1 MASTLNELITKCTE
15 LIANGGWL
23 VGFLLILLESF
34 IPVLPLGAF
43 VTLNVNA
50 FGFFPGVLLSYLST
64 TLGCYLT
71 YLVICYVS
79 NNFIFK
85 IISKK
90 TKDKILEKTTHFKNI
105 KLTHLVLIIT
115 LPFAPSCF
123 INLLAGITGISKQ
136 KYLISLIIGKA
147 LMITF
152 WAYIGKSFIE
162 SLTNIKAIIF
172 IILMLI
178 VAYIITKIV
187 SKKFKID

>member
-1 MASTLNELITKCTE
+1 MVSTLNELITNCTE
-15 LIANGGWL
+15 LIINGGWP

-50 FGFFPGVLLSYLST
+50 FSFFPGVLLSWLAT
-64 TLGCYLT
+64 TIGCFLT
-71 YLVICYVS
+71 YLTFNYLS

-90 TKDKILEKTTHFKNI
+90 TKDKILEKTSHFKNI

-115 LPFAPSCF
+115 LPFTPSCF
-123 INLLAGITGISKQ
+123 INLLAGVTGISKQ

-147 LMITF
+147 LMVTF
-152 WAYIGKSFIE
+152 WAYIGKSLIE

-172 IILMLI
+172 IVLMLA
-178 VAYIITKIV
+178 VAYIITKYV